1 MMCYSIIIYV
11 LLLFVNKLSEK
22 VQKKNF
28 MCTAAFAPKKI
39 VSFQKY
45 WLFSILMIFH
55 EKPKIQPRFYYQF
68 HLFSL

>member
-39 VSFQKY
+39 VFISKILT
-45 WLFSILMIFH
+45 LFDSNDFPW
-55 EKPKIQPRFYYQF
+55 KA
-68 HLFSL
+68 